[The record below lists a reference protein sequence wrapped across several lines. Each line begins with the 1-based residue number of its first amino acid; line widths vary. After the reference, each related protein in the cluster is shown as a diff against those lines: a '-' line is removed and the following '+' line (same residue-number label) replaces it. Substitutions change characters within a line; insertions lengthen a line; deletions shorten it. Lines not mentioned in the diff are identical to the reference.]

1 MAFRRA
7 PRFASETPRP
17 STPRAVTP
25 RPTTPRPTTPLP
37 ATPRAVTPRPS
48 TSRTA
53 TPRAASATSRQTTSH
68 SSQSKLAATKSAA
81 KPSVKPVASS
91 RSRPFRGVS
100 SCQQSF
106 AQLAVRAPAGA
117 TVADALPADALEH
130 LASVADDW
138 DFRLLSRCACV
149 SRAWHAAFAPRLRSM
164 PARLREAIEVLVHG
178 ELLRR
183 PTMWRERRRLLLQD
197 LDRRGL
203 EEMRSLQVPPN
214 GVAQVVNSSLLLA
227 GLLHRYPTGT
237 TLLAK
242 FLADWGNDCKRALK
256 LHRST
261 LATQLAAVDPAT
273 VSPRLIGQVAA
284 FQTEDW
290 FSVEYMAARSLACKV
305 LIGWVLSIVEE
316 AEFFAEWPEAKAA
329 NDELRSLRHVE
340 AQVQRRVARVASSA
354 RTKRAPHA
362 RVHIRMTSGRPRP
375 HRL

>member
-25 RPTTPRPTTPLP
+25 RPTTPLSVM
-37 ATPRAVTPRPS
+37 PRAVTPRP
-48 TSRTA
+48 A
-53 TPRAASATSRQTTSH
+53 TPRATSATSRRTTSH
-68 SSQSKLAATKSAA
+68 STSQSKLAASKPAA
-81 KPSVKPVASS
+81 KLAGKPSAKPATKWSERAATFGDSS
-91 RSRPFRGVS
+91 ELS

-164 PARLREAIEVLVHG
+164 PARLREAIELLVHG

-214 GVAQVVNSSLLLA
+214 GVAQVVNTSLLLA

-242 FLADWGNDCKRALK
+242 FLADWGNDCRSALK

-261 LATQLAAVDPAT
+261 LATQLATVDPAT

-305 LIGWVLSIVEE
+305 LIGWVLSVVEE

-329 NDELRSLRHVE
+329 NDELRSLRDVE

-362 RVHIRMTSGRPRP
+362 RVHIRMTSGRPQP